1 MIGTGSL
8 TLERL
13 QGSGVGIRWVVGRGT
28 WNAGRMQVAGIG
40 SRLPPPPPPPPKIV
54 MLRDALVADINATV
68 KPSSPKAFVAEP
80 AYSVV
85 DSEALKVC
93 VLGVDLTEEHSDAK
107 ETDTQQMQ
115 VHVVV
120 RQKVEQENVEECDR
134 LLALV
139 NAIAVRYKLDTDVS
153 QLSAELAGVG
163 QMVLVE
169 KRWFPLYH
177 RYLMDTTGFFHSE
190 LVLTFREWVDRP

>member
-1 MIGTGSL
+1 MIGSGL
-8 TLERL
+8 VTL
-13 QGSGVGIRWVVGRGT
+13 GT
-28 WNAGRMQVAGIG
+28 IKATAAGYR
-40 SRLPPPPPPPPKIV
+40 RPPPPPPPPKITV
-54 MLRDALVADINATV
+54 LRDALVADINATV
-68 KPSSPKAFVAEP
+68 KPSSPIAFVAEP
-80 AYSVV
+80 AYMVV

-93 VLGVDLTEEHSDAK
+93 VLGVDLTEEHDAAK
-107 ETDTQQMQ
+107 ETDTHHLQ

-120 RQKVEQENVEECDR
+120 RQKVEPENVEECDR

-139 NAIAVRYKLDTDVS
+139 NAIAVRYKLDADVS
-153 QLSAELAGVG
+153 ELSTELAGIG

>member
-68 KPSSPKAFVAEP
+68 KPSSPTAFVAEP
-80 AYSVV
+80 AYSV
-85 DSEALKVC
+85 SIRR
-93 VLGVDLTEEHSDAK
+93 H
-107 ETDTQQMQ
+107 
-115 VHVVV
+115 
-120 RQKVEQENVEECDR
+120 
-134 LLALV
+134 
-139 NAIAVRYKLDTDVS
+139 
-153 QLSAELAGVG
+153 
-163 QMVLVE
+163 
-169 KRWFPLYH
+169 
-177 RYLMDTTGFFHSE
+177 
-190 LVLTFREWVDRP
+190 